1 MGSQPEITSSKL
13 IESTSDSDHKSLL
26 QRLADTIDQVFWFT
40 EIEPERVLYVSPA
53 YEKIWGRTTDELYED
68 AMVWMQSIHPEDR
81 ESISAHF
88 ISWIKGTIP
97 EYCVEFRI
105 VRPDGSIRWIS
116 DTGAKIHNKQGK
128 LNLISGIAKDITEE
142 KLAKDALQ
150 QSYLEIAQLKERLLQ
165 ETIYLQEEIESTFGF
180 EEIVGK
186 SDPLRITL
194 SKVEQVA
201 PTDASVLLTGE
212 TGTGKELL
220 ARSIHRHSQR
230 KDRPLVK
237 VNCASLPRSLIE
249 SELFGHV
256 KGAFTGALADRSGRF
271 ELADQGTLFL
281 DEIGELDQD
290 LQAKLLRVLQ
300 EGEFEQI
307 GSSQTREV
315 DIRIVAATNRDLHAA
330 VKKGTFRADLYY
342 RLAVFP
348 IEVPPLRE
356 RRDDIPLLVWRF
368 ITQKKVRLGKQIE
381 DVPNR
386 VMDALIDYDWPGNVR
401 ELENVIE
408 RAMILSPGKVLILED
423 FCQPASHKTAYS
435 THSASL
441 EEVDRTHI
449 ISVLEECN
457 WTIKGPGQAA
467 ERLEL
472 APSTLR
478 YRMNKLGIKR
488 PAKIPR

>member
-1 MGSQPEITSSKL
+1 MGSKPEITNSKL
-13 IESTSDSDHKSLL
+13 IESTPDQDHKSLL

-40 EIEPERVLYVSPA
+40 EIEPERVLYISPA
-53 YEKIWGRTTDELYED
+53 YEQIWGRSVEELYED
-68 AMVWMQSIHPEDR
+68 ARVWMQAIHPEDR
-81 ESISAHF
+81 EFIATQF
-88 ISWIKGTIP
+88 ISWLEGTIP
-97 EYCVEFRI
+97 EYRVEFRI
-105 VRPDGSIRWIS
+105 VRPDGTIRWIS
-116 DTGAKIHNKQGK
+116 DTGAQIHDKHGK

-142 KLAKDALQ
+142 KLAKDAIQ

-165 ETIYLQEEIESTFGF
+165 ETIYLQEEIESTLRF
-180 EEIVGK
+180 EEIVGN
-186 SDPLRITL
+186 SDPLRMTL

-201 PTDASVLLTGE
+201 PTDASVLLIGE

-256 KGAFTGALADRSGRF
+256 KGAFTGALSNRIGRF
-271 ELADQGTLFL
+271 QLAHEGTIFL

-300 EGEFEQI
+300 EGEFEQL
-307 GSSQTREV
+307 GSSVTTHV

-330 VKKGTFRADLYY
+330 VNAGTFRADLYY

-348 IEVPPLRE
+348 IEVPPLRV

-381 DVPNR
+381 EVPR
-386 VMDALIDYDWPGNVR
+386 KVMDALIDYDWPGNVR

-423 FCQPASHKTAYS
+423 LVHTPTPQAAFQTS
-435 THSASL
+435 SASL
-441 EEVDRTHI
+441 EDVDRAHI

-457 WTIKGPGQAA
+457 WTIKVPGQAA